1 MNEAYQTIEGLPL
14 TDSKYDNAIVL
25 LQERYSQ
32 PHKFIGAYMRAL
44 WELSK
49 PNETIIGLPSWF
61 ANMTFGLQ
69 SIFVGAWLP
78 DFCIKSKPLNA
89 SISLIPIKP
98 DGSALLME
106 RITIVVINQCLYVI
120 GKYCMHVVFSA
131 TACQVFYKFRI
142 TLH

>member
-49 PNETIIGLPSWF
+49 PNETIIGLRSF
-61 ANMTFGLQ
+61 LDTLESYIRELQ
-69 SIFVGAWLP
+69 SLGK
-78 DFCIKSKPLNA
+78 D
-89 SISLIPIKP
+89 
-98 DGSALLME
+98 DTTYGELLVPM
-106 RITIVVINQCLYVI
+106 VLDNCLHQQEN
-120 GKYCMHVVFSA
+120 K
-131 TACQVFYKFRI
+131 
-142 TLH
+142 